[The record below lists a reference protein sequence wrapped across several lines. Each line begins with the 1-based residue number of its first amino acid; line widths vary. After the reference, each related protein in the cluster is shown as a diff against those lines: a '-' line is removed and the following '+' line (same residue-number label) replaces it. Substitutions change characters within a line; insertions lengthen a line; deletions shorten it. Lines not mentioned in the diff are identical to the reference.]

1 MSNLA
6 INQCDRL
13 REIDVAISAFESCYK
28 HVVYE
33 IESRMKAKIVQ
44 LIQTNDEQVRGE
56 IKAYQSL
63 LDLPQQ
69 LQQERQSIIALPD
82 EGANSGALIEFD

>member
-1 MSNLA
+1 MIDNIRLA
-6 INQCDRL
+6 
-13 REIDVAISAFESCYK
+13 EIDSTLAAFEKCYK

-33 IESRMKAKIVQ
+33 IESRMKSKIVQ

-69 LQQERQSIIALPD
+69 LQQERQSLIALPD
-82 EGANSGALIEFD
+82 EGAKSGALIEFD

>member
-1 MSNLA
+1 MEETS
-6 INQCDRL
+6 RL
-13 REIDVAISAFESCYK
+13 KEIDDALAAFEKCYK

-44 LIQTNDEQVRGE
+44 LIQSNDEQVRGE

-69 LQQERQSIIALPD
+69 LQQERQSLIALPD
-82 EGANSGALIEFD
+82 EGAKSGALIEY

>member
-1 MSNLA
+1 MGDNIRLA
-6 INQCDRL
+6 
-13 REIDVAISAFESCYK
+13 EIDNALAAFEKSYK

-69 LQQERQSIIALPD
+69 LQQERQSLIALPD
-82 EGANSGALIEFD
+82 EGAKSGPLIEY

>member
-1 MSNLA
+1 MSNDNERIKELDDALA
-6 INQCDRL
+6 
-13 REIDVAISAFESCYK
+13 SFEKCYK

-33 IESRMKAKIVQ
+33 IESRIKAKIVQ

-69 LQQERQSIIALPD
+69 LQQERQSLIALPD
-82 EGANSGALIEFD
+82 EGAKSGSLIEY

>member
-1 MSNLA
+1 MDKPRITELDEALA
-6 INQCDRL
+6 
-13 REIDVAISAFESCYK
+13 AFEKCYK

-33 IESRMKAKIVQ
+33 IESRMKAKILQ

-69 LQQERQSIIALPD
+69 LQQERQALTALPD
-82 EGANSGALIEFD
+82 EGAQSGALIEF

>member
-1 MSNLA
+1 MTQERIA
-6 INQCDRL
+6 
-13 REIDVAISAFESCYK
+13 EIDNALAACEKCYK

-63 LDLPQQ
+63 LELPQQ
-69 LQQERQSIIALPD
+69 LQQERQSLIALPD
-82 EGANSGALIEFD
+82 EDAKSGSLIQY

>member
-1 MSNLA
+1 MSQER
-6 INQCDRL
+6 INELDNAL
-13 REIDVAISAFESCYK
+13 TAFEKCYK

-56 IKAYQSL
+56 IKAYKSL

-69 LQQERQSIIALPD
+69 LQQERQSLIALPD
-82 EGANSGALIEFD
+82 EGAKSGALIEY